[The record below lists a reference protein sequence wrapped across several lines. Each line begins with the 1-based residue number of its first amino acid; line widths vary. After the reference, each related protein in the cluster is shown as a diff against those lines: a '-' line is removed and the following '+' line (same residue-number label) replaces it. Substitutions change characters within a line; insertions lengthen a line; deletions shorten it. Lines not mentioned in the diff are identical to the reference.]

1 MPGQHRDEERERK
14 ERIKKLKTKTSKMRL
29 ANIED
34 IFKDIDA
41 EGAML
46 EKMMGKKRFN
56 NALDNIDK
64 KNKSTSKTSPKK
76 KSKSAA
82 VKKENNPTDIKESK
96 PDSKSGKPCAT
107 CGKKS
112 SDESYSCIHDWLGC

>member
-1 MPGQHRDEERERK
+1 MPGQHSDEERERK

-56 NALDNIDK
+56 NALEAK
-64 KNKSTSKTSPKK
+64 TSKMRL
-76 KSKSAA
+76 AV